1 MGPMVAAATMAV
13 CRVGGSD
20 AAHREG
26 SGDAGAGAV
35 QAEAFDAAVVE
46 ARPFASPVR
55 GTLCPQ

>member
-1 MGPMVAAATMAV
+1 MAV